1 MAKTLIDDQ
10 WIREIYKNNQKE
22 YTFCGALEYRY
33 KHIAKNWNAE
43 TRKKHEREYNS
54 IILPALRDHNNK
66 TIREYS
72 KEDFEE
78 AIEQIK
84 DKGYV
89 QEGIRHQYSES
100 SIKNFENLIY
110 YVVYQ
115 SSVYGLCNDVLWGTK
130 FVLDIADEKEEIE
143 ARVFLK
149 KSLSVQQEKNFRNEV
164 LSDVD
169 EDGAVVALLL
179 MWGLGVRNAEACG
192 LNYGD
197 IKPLEGHPECYVAWI
212 YKSTKIDSNK
222 LQSGGKTYNT
232 GRIIPVP
239 EKIVEFLKLR
249 KERILKIIT
258 AQGEEVI
265 DVDGLP
271 ICCDGWIDVDNKNYA
286 RRCTADSVTVAAHD
300 IFGRSGITSKQ
311 LAYLDVELSEGDT
324 ASLLK
329 EKDPTAYLLRR
340 NFATQMCIL
349 GLSNSEMQYL
359 IGHCVEDAY
368 ESRNEYVDDDRIYSM
383 YLKLNQREL
392 LNASDIEY
400 GKTEIC
406 IHGNETVNI
415 HISAIESMDRI
426 NISINGNA
434 KSSMIRTKWFEE
446 ERASSYDRA
455 VNILDSYHKL
465 YNY

>member
-149 KSLSVQQEKNFRNEV
+149 KSLSVQQEKNFRKEV

-258 AQGEEVI
+258 TQGEEDI

-286 RRCTADSVTVAAHD
+286 KRCKADSVTVGGRYGILVKGKRSD
-300 IFGRSGITSKQ
+300 CIFT
-311 LAYLDVELSEGDT
+311 E
-324 ASLLK
+324 K
-329 EKDPTAYLLRR
+329 EFCYANVY
-340 NFATQMCIL
+340 
-349 GLSNSEMQYL
+349 
-359 IGHCVEDAY
+359 IGA
-368 ESRNEYVDDDRIYSM
+368 
-383 YLKLNQREL
+383 
-392 LNASDIEY
+392 
-400 GKTEIC
+400 
-406 IHGNETVNI
+406 
-415 HISAIESMDRI
+415 
-426 NISINGNA
+426 
-434 KSSMIRTKWFEE
+434 F
-446 ERASSYDRA
+446 
-455 VNILDSYHKL
+455 
-465 YNY
+465 